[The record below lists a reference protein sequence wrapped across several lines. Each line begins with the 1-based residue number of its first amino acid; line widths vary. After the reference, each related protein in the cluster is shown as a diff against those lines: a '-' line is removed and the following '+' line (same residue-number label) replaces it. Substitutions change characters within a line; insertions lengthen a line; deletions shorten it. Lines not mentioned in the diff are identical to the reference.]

1 MYINKEKK
9 LVIVTVNLQFSTK
22 VLKTLQISHFLLPRG
37 HLHIGCSSILSS
49 VWGTIPD
56 ALIVAFARRAP
67 TAAVIER
74 IQIA

>member
-9 LVIVTVNLQFSTK
+9 LVIVTVNLQFLTK

-49 VWGTIPD
+49 VCSTLSD
-56 ALIVAFARRAP
+56 AVKPNCDVMCCLML
-67 TAAVIER
+67 
-74 IQIA
+74 

>member
-9 LVIVTVNLQFSTK
+9 LVIVTVNLQYLIK

-49 VWGTIPD
+49 VWSTLSD
-56 ALIVAFARRAP
+56 AVKSGCDVLCYLVL
-67 TAAVIER
+67 
-74 IQIA
+74 